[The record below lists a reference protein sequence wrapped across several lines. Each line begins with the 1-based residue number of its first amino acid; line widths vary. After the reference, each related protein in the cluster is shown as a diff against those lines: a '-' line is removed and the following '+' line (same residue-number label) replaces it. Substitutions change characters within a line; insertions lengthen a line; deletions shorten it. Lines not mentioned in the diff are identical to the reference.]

1 MKFIFISNTI
11 SDVPEDKF
19 RDIIFDDI
27 VATKIYKR
35 FDTSREFWDIFG
47 SRKKSR
53 RKKLGYYE
61 NIDNSWFV
69 TLAVNPK
76 EYLEFFKNSKL
87 NKKHKGIKKRSSRL
101 EFQNFANRMKSLVN
115 WIQRNVSIFFVS
127 RRNGKK
133 ICYQNQTLLTKR
145 QEILISRRSCFFSI
159 RTHKFKRNRWF
170 YTEKGQK
177 IEKYF
182 WEEKEALLDMDKNS
196 LKNNPGLYFYHQ
208 ILMSQLKIFNINQ
221 KKK

>member
-1 MKFIFISNTI
+1 MK
-11 SDVPEDKF
+11 
-19 RDIIFDDI
+19 
-27 VATKIYKR
+27 Y
-35 FDTSREFWDIFG
+35 
-47 SRKKSR
+47 
-53 RKKLGYYE
+53 
-61 NIDNSWFV
+61 
-69 TLAVNPK
+69 
-76 EYLEFFKNSKL
+76 
-87 NKKHKGIKKRSSRL
+87 
-101 EFQNFANRMKSLVN
+101 LVN

-133 ICYQNQTLLTKR
+133 ICYQKNQTLLTKR
-145 QEILISRRSCFFSI
+145 QQILISRRSCFFSI

-208 ILMSQLKIFNINQ
+208 ILLSQLKIFNINQ
-221 KKK
+221 NKIKKWFQTSKQNTIKKKY